1 VNTKHPPKRLFA
13 ILTGLAAIIFAFILY
28 PRFMGDDTFIHIGFI
43 KDLASAKGFSFAGTK
58 TYGTTS
64 PLWIILGSIGTNL
77 YNSPET
83 VVRILSAVFTFTT
96 VYMFYIV
103 LTKSNLDKILIYI
116 GIVSLCLNSF
126 FLRWAL
132 SGMEITA
139 AMTALLFIFYI
150 LTQSKNKYRFIS
162 GGIVFGLAMLLRPE
176 VIGFF
181 LIFILYYFFA
191 FKKERKDLIISTLIA
206 VIIFSGWLLFAYFY
220 FETIIPNSYIY
231 KAGESITNF
240 KFEAAI
246 RTIKL
251 LIAGN
256 LPEFVLVFVFLI
268 SLVFSFFRLK
278 KSIFEKQNFF
288 ALIKK
293 SDIILPIL
301 WIAGFYGYYLLKDVV
316 VLSRYSLILVPFI
329 ILIVIS
335 LVNNSSLFQNKKIH
349 FFFSIVYLCSILF
362 GYGITTFKVV
372 KPASDDFVKGF
383 QTTYREIAE
392 IVRRDSGER
401 KTSVA
406 LTDVG
411 IIGCYSGAKVYD
423 FAGLVDA
430 SRFKYKTSYE
440 YFIAKKPDYLIL
452 REEYSEADILP
463 TAVSKKILFQRH
475 LPGFGINHAEP
486 RTVTLYKLKW

>member
-1 VNTKHPPKRLFA
+1 MKLDFHKVN
-13 ILTGLAAIIFAFILY
+13 AIIIGLGTIILAFILY

-43 KDLASAKGFSFAGTK
+43 KDLASGKGFSFAGTK

-77 YNSPET
+77 YNSPEA
-83 VVRILSAVFTFTT
+83 VVRMLSAVFTYTT
-96 VYMFYIV
+96 VYLFYIV

-150 LTQSKNKYRFIS
+150 FIQSKNKYRFIS
-162 GGIVFGLAMLLRPE
+162 GGIVLGLAMLLRPE

-181 LIFILYYFFA
+181 LIFIIYCFFA
-191 FKKERKDLIISTLIA
+191 FNNERKNLIISIVIA
-206 VIIFSGWLLFAYFY
+206 VIILSGWLLFTYFY
-220 FETIIPNSYIY
+220 FGTVVPNSYIY

-240 KFEAAI
+240 KFEAAM
-246 RTIKL
+246 RTLKL
-251 LIAGN
+251 LVAGN
-256 LPEFVLVFVFLI
+256 LPEFIIVFVL
-268 SLVFSFFRLK
+268 LVLSVFNVFRSTKSTSQKQSFSTF
-278 KSIFEKQNFF
+278 
-288 ALIKK
+288 IKK
-293 SDIILPIL
+293 SNIILPIL

-335 LVNNSSLFQNKKIH
+335 LVNNSSLLKNKRIH
-349 FFFSIVYLCSILF
+349 SIFIIVYFCSILL
-362 GYGITTFKVV
+362 GYGIMTFKVV

-401 KTSVA
+401 KTSIA

-411 IIGCYSGAKVYD
+411 IIGCYSGAKIYD

-430 SRFKYKTSYE
+430 SRFNYKTSYD
-440 YFIAKKPDYLIL
+440 YLIAKKPGYLIL
-452 REEYSEADILP
+452 REEYSEANILP
-463 TAVSKKILFQRH
+463 TGVSKKILFQRH
-475 LPGFGINHAEP
+475 LQGLGINHAEP

>member
-1 VNTKHPPKRLFA
+1 MIGLGTI
-13 ILTGLAAIIFAFILY
+13 ILAYILY

-43 KDLASAKGFSFAGTK
+43 KDLASGKGFSFAGTK

-64 PLWIILGSIGTNL
+64 PLWVIVGSIGTNL
-77 YNSPET
+77 YNSPEA

-96 VYMFYIV
+96 VYMFYII
-103 LTKSNLDKILIYI
+103 LAKNNIDKILIYI

-150 LTQSKNKYRFIS
+150 FIQSKNKHRFIS
-162 GGIVFGLAMLLRPE
+162 GGIVFGLAMLIRPE

-191 FKKERKDLIISTLIA
+191 FKNERKNLIISIVIA
-206 VIIFSGWLLFAYFY
+206 VIILSGWLLFTYFY
-220 FETIIPNSYIY
+220 FSTVVPNSYIY
-231 KAGESITNF
+231 KASESITNF

-256 LPEFVLVFVFLI
+256 LPEFVIIFVFLVL
-268 SLVFSFFRLK
+268 SVFSFFKSK
-278 KSIFEKQNFF
+278 KSTFEKQNFF
-288 ALIKK
+288 AHIKK
-293 SDIILPIL
+293 SNIILPIL
-301 WIAGFYGYYLLKDVV
+301 WIAGFYGYYILKDVV

-335 LVNNSSLFQNKKIH
+335 LVNNSSLLQNKKIH
-349 FFFSIVYLCSILF
+349 SIFFIVYLCSILF
-362 GYGITTFKVV
+362 EYGIMTFEVV

-383 QTTYREIAE
+383 QTTYKEIAQLIKE
-392 IVRRDSGER
+392 DSGE
-401 KTSVA
+401 KGTSVA

-411 IIGCYSGAKVYD
+411 IIGSYSGAKVYD

-430 SRFKYKTSYE
+430 SRFKYKTSYD
-440 YFIAKKPDYLIL
+440 YLIAKKPDYLIL

-463 TAVSKKILFQRH
+463 TGVSKKILFQRH
-475 LPGFGINHAEP
+475 LLGFGINHAEP
-486 RTVTLYKLKW
+486 RTVTLYKLE